1 LEDKDGSELDPI
13 ATKMSK
19 IFVQFTVDVIREWL
33 ILLLIIMG
41 TISGCK
47 SYYALEEF
55 GARHCEALCKMLGLN
70 LNRFPSDTTFRR
82 VLQKLDF
89 ALLAQQFE
97 QWTKEQVGLELGEEI
112 AIDGKSIKSTVDK
125 EQSGYQNFVNM
136 VSVYSQRQG
145 VVLAVQAFESKS
157 TSELKVVQKL
167 LKALALQ
174 DVVVTLDAL
183 HCQKNNAVSC

>member
-1 LEDKDGSELDPI
+1 MGVSLIQSLQNVKDFRAVHGRRYPL
-13 ATKMSK
+13 
-19 IFVQFTVDVIREWL
+19 WL
-33 ILLLIIMG
+33 ILLLVIMG

-55 GARHCEALCKMLGLN
+55 GSRHCEALCETLGLN

-89 ALLAQQFE
+89 GLLAQQFE
-97 QWTKEQVGLELGEEI
+97 QWAKEQVELEPGEGI

-125 EQSGYQNFVNM
+125 DKADYQNFVSM
-136 VSVYSQRQG
+136 VSVYSQKQG
-145 VVLAVQAFESKS
+145 IVLATQAIDHKS
-157 TSELKVVQKL
+157 SSELKVVQKL
-167 LKALALQ
+167 LEALALQ

-183 HCQKNNAVSC
+183 HCQKNYTVDC

>member
-1 LEDKDGSELDPI
+1 MGASLIQSLQNVEDFRAVHGRRYPL
-13 ATKMSK
+13 
-19 IFVQFTVDVIREWL
+19 WL

-89 ALLAQQFE
+89 GLLAQQFE
-97 QWTKEQVGLELGEEI
+97 QWAKEQLELEPGEGI

-125 EQSGYQNFVNM
+125 EKADYQNFVSM

-145 VVLAVQAFESKS
+145 IVLATQAMDHKS
-157 TSELKVVQKL
+157 NSELKVVQKL
-167 LKALALQ
+167 LEVLALQ

-183 HCQKNNAVSC
+183 HCQKNCTVDC

>member
-1 LEDKDGSELDPI
+1 LERGTAKRY
-13 ATKMSK
+13 
-19 IFVQFTVDVIREWL
+19 VRRE
-33 ILLLIIMG
+33 
-41 TISGCK
+41 
-47 SYYALEEF
+47 
-55 GARHCEALCKMLGLN
+55 LGLN

-97 QWTKEQVGLELGEEI
+97 QWVKDNMNMDPGEEI
-112 AIDGKSIKSTVDK
+112 AIDGKSIKSTVG
-125 EQSGYQNFVNM
+125 QSDTGYHSFVNM

-145 VVLAVQAFESKS
+145 IVLALQAFESKS

-167 LKALALQ
+167 LEALALQ

-183 HCQKNNAVSC
+183 HCQKNYTVDC